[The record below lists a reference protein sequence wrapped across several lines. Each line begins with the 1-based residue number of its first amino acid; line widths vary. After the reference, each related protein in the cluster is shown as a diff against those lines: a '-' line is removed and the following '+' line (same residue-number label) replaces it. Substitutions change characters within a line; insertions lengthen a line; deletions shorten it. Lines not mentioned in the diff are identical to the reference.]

1 MGADSKC
8 AAGKSVRGMLS
19 FVLACLL
26 IAAGAAMGGG
36 VASAP
41 EAKAPKPGVF
51 TNPELVTI
59 LGYNSDSMEPF
70 ISRDGSILF
79 FNNSNSSPDT
89 NLFWATR
96 VDDLTFQ
103 FEGEVGGVNSTALD
117 AVASMDN
124 ANNFYFVST
133 RSYPIT
139 LSTIYRGVFSAGTV
153 SGVALVPG
161 VSRMKAGIVNF
172 DADISADGNT
182 LYFVDGAFVTGSS
195 VPQSTHL
202 AIARRNGGAFVRD
215 PKSDKLLHTLNKPG
229 LNYAVTTSASELEI
243 FFTHFGGISPAIYTA
258 SRTSTSKPFGKAR
271 KIEAITGF
279 VEAPTIS
286 PDGKSLYYHKN
297 DSGVFHI
304 YRVTRP

>member
-8 AAGKSVRGMLS
+8 VAGIAKS
-19 FVLACLL
+19 FALACIL
-26 IAAGAAMGGG
+26 IAVSTAMAAD
-36 VASAP
+36 ATPAP

-59 LGYNSDSMEPF
+59 LGYGSDSMEPF
-70 ISRDGSILF
+70 LSRDGSILF

-89 NLFWATR
+89 NLFWAER

-103 FEGEVGGVNSTALD
+103 FEGEIAGVDSSALD
-117 AVASMDN
+117 GVASMDN

-153 SGVALVPG
+153 TGVALAPG

-182 LYFVDGAFVTGSS
+182 LYFVDGVFAGGS

-202 AIARRNGGAFVRD
+202 VIARRVGDGFVRD

-243 FFTHFGGISPAIYTA
+243 FFTHFDGISPAIYTA
-258 SRTSTSKPFGKAR
+258 SRKSTSKPFGKAM
-271 KIEAITGF
+271 KIAAIAGF

-286 PDGKSLYYHKN
+286 PDGRSLYYHK
-297 DSGVFHI
+297 DDGGVFHI